1 MTPLRKSILAKFASH
16 HGGATAVEF
25 AMVASAFVTVVMG
38 ICYVGI
44 MLFNNLSLDWA
55 VQRAA
60 RQLTL
65 DHAVTQ
71 VALTATINNYLSSV
85 GLSNANVEYAVATSN
100 TVQTGFIVAHY
111 NQTYVL
117 PFVSTF
123 NMTFSS
129 SASVPLGS

>member
-16 HGGATAVEF
+16 NAGATAVEF

-55 VQRAA
+55 VQRAV
-60 RQLTL
+60 RQATIN
-65 DHAVTQ
+65 HSVTQ
-71 VALTATINNYLSSV
+71 AAIASTINNYLSSV
-85 GLSNANVEYAVATSN
+85 GLSNANVEYGVLTLN
-100 TVQTGFIVAHY
+100 GVQTASIAANY
-111 NQTYVL
+111 TQAYSL